1 MNPGHK
7 AIRNFDFKFA
17 QQRFS
22 IISVRYFLRLL
33 VCPNKSKFLTDKMN
47 LVDLIGIIPTIFSI
61 ILAGLENMKIIGQ
74 ARNLLLHRLVI
85 GLDMD

>member
-1 MNPGHK
+1 MNTDVCFPK
-7 AIRNFDFKFA
+7 V
-17 QQRFS
+17 S
-22 IISVRYFLRLL
+22 TRYFLRLL

-74 ARNLLLHRLVI
+74 ARNLLLHKLDI
-85 GLDMD
+85 GLDVD

>member
-1 MNPGHK
+1 MSRGFPK
-7 AIRNFDFKFA
+7 
-17 QQRFS
+17 
-22 IISVRYFLRLL
+22 ISARYFLRLL

-74 ARNLLLHRLVI
+74 ARNLLLHKLDI